1 MRARFAGLEIG
12 APPGILRRYMRYAI
26 VSDLH
31 ANLQAFEAVLTDLSA
46 QKADRVI
53 CLGDAIGYG
62 PQPAEVLSLVHA
74 HVHEM
79 LMGNHEAAAAGLME
93 TEGFSRGAL
102 ASLAS
107 TRRKL
112 NQAAL
117 AYIKGLPYEIES
129 PAFRCTH
136 ADFTDPR
143 AFGYVETAE
152 DAARSF
158 AACEETLLF
167 VGHTHEPAVF
177 VLQPDGACVQQPA
190 ADFTL
195 EVGHRYLVNPGSVG
209 MPRTE
214 DPRATY
220 CIFDTQAGRLCFHRT
235 SYGVREFRRLVE
247 ADAQDSEQLAY
258 VLNLLDNHALPV
270 LHERTDFS
278 ARPQP
283 ASRPTVRRTVHVP
296 RPQTA
301 PAAPRTTAPRPAP
314 PAPARRSRL
323 PLALGLTALALTV
336 AGGLFGLFQYTA
348 KKKRLT
354 TRAHDEAVAAGLN
367 VVAASAAARDTASG
381 VRVLLDGTRDQVPIT
396 LVSCTRGAK
405 AYLSDA
411 KDPITRTCLAVFN
424 LSATNTTWQQAEWVI
439 QPGKSGE
446 VDLQFSGRW
455 APGAASYSML
465 YDTIEVDGRAVPGG
479 DLETGDEARKAWGIN
494 GTSTRAALV
503 SEPGLAH
510 GGTACLRAGTRA
522 LATQRL
528 TVKAGQPLKLTFW
541 YRVPPP
547 K

>member
-1 MRARFAGLEIG
+1 
-12 APPGILRRYMRYAI
+12 MRYAI

-79 LMGNHEAAAAGLME
+79 LMGNHEAAAADL
-93 TEGFSRGAL
+93 TDTTGFSRGAL

-107 TRRKL
+107 TKRKL

-117 AYIKGLPYEIES
+117 GYIKGLPYEIES

-136 ADFTDPR
+136 ADFADPR

-177 VLQPDGACVQQPA
+177 VLQPDGTCVQQPA
-190 ADFTL
+190 TDFTL

-220 CIFDTQAGRLCFHRT
+220 CIFDTQAGRLCFQRT

-270 LHERTDFS
+270 LHERTNFS
-278 ARPQP
+278 ASPKP
-283 ASRPTVRRTVHVP
+283 ASRPTVRRTLHVP

-301 PAAPRTTAPRPAP
+301 PATPRTVAPRPPTPAP
-314 PAPARRSRL
+314 PRRSRL
-323 PLALGLTALALTV
+323 PLALGMAALVLAL
-336 AGGLFGLFQYTA
+336 AGGLFGLFRYTA
-348 KKKRLT
+348 AQKRQS
-354 TRAHDEAVAAGLN
+354 TRQHDEVVAAGLN
-367 VVAASAAARDTASG
+367 VVAASAAAADTASG
-381 VRVLLDGTRDQVPIT
+381 VRVVMDGTTNQVPIT
-396 LVSCTRGAK
+396 LLSQTRGGK

-411 KDPITRTCLAVFN
+411 KDPITRTCLAVFT
-424 LSATNTTWQQAEWVI
+424 LPATNTAWQQAEWVV
-439 QPGKSGE
+439 QPGKDGE
-446 VDLQFSGRW
+446 VNLQFSARW
-455 APGAASYSML
+455 APGAASYAML
-465 YDTIEVDGRAVPGG
+465 YDNIEVDGHTVPGG
-479 DLETGDEARKAWGIN
+479 DLETGDESRKAWGIN
-494 GTSTRAALV
+494 GTSTRATLV

-510 GGTACLRAGTRA
+510 GGTACMRAGTRA

-528 TVKAGQPLKLTFW
+528 AVKAGQPIKLTFW
-541 YRVPPP
+541 YRIPPP

>member
-1 MRARFAGLEIG
+1 
-12 APPGILRRYMRYAI
+12 MRYAI

-79 LMGNHEAAAAGLME
+79 LMGNHEAAAADL
-93 TEGFSRGAL
+93 TDTTGFSRGAL

-107 TRRKL
+107 TKRKL

-117 AYIKGLPYEIES
+117 TYIKGLPYEIES

-136 ADFTDPR
+136 ADFVDPR

-177 VLQPDGACVQQPA
+177 VLQPDGTCVQQPA

-220 CIFDTQAGRLCFHRT
+220 CIFDTQAGRLCFQRT

-270 LHERTDFS
+270 LHERTNFAAS
-278 ARPQP
+278 PKP
-283 ASRPTVRRTVHVP
+283 VSRPTVRRTLHVP
-296 RPQTA
+296 RPQTT
-301 PAAPRTTAPRPAP
+301 PAAPRAVAPRPAP

-323 PLALGLTALALTV
+323 PLIVGLSALAL
-336 AGGLFGLFQYTA
+336 AGGLFGLFHLVA
-348 KKKRLT
+348 KQKRHA
-354 TRAHDEAVAAGLN
+354 TRQTDQAVAAGLN
-367 VVAASAAARDTASG
+367 VVAASAAAADTASG
-381 VRVLLDGTRDQVPIT
+381 VRVVLDGTTNQVPIT
-396 LVSCTRGAK
+396 LLSQTRGGK

-411 KDPITRTCLAVFN
+411 KDPITRTCLAVFT
-424 LSATNTTWQQAEWVI
+424 LPATNTAWQQAEWVV
-439 QPGKSGE
+439 QPGKDGE
-446 VDLQFSGRW
+446 VNLQFSARW

-465 YDTIEVDGRAVPGG
+465 YDNIEVDGRTVPGG
-479 DLETGDEARKAWGIN
+479 DLETGDESRKAWGIN

-503 SEPGLAH
+503 DEPGLAH
-510 GGTACLRAGTRA
+510 GGSACLRAGTRA
-522 LATQRL
+522 MATQRVK
-528 TVKAGQPLKLTFW
+528 VKAGQPLKLTFW
-541 YRVPPP
+541 YRIPPP